1 VLAALVDITERKQAK
16 SALQEIHDS
25 LQRRVEER
33 THELETLYDVTAI
46 TSESLSLPTTL
57 TLSLARTLD
66 ALRCPAGAI
75 QLLDEA
81 EQALYLAAHQ
91 GLVPELAKYLNAGP
105 QGNDPVGWV
114 LQQGEPI
121 VVSDPTK
128 EPQIPEALRADG
140 FVMYVGAPIRVHG
153 FVLGVFSVF
162 GKEDLQFSVED
173 VALLATVADHIGV
186 AVENARLRELA
197 EHAAALDER
206 ERLARQL
213 HDSVTQSLFSLTLF
227 SETAR
232 QLVRSG
238 KLDELEGTL
247 DEIDETAGQALKDMR
262 LMLYRLR
269 PPVLEKE
276 GLVGALRHRL
286 SAVEHRAGVKA
297 RVLTGDLFELPPRVE
312 EGLYYVA
319 LEALNNALKHARA
332 ASVTVHIRC
341 EDEQVVMEVSDDGR
355 GFDPQAVRGRGGMG
369 LANMQ
374 DRAEKLGGTLV
385 ISSSEISGSSIQV
398 RLCLSP
404 GLAEPALPA
413 R

>member
-1 VLAALVDITERKQAK
+1 MVDVTERKQAEN
-16 SALQEIHDS
+16 ALQEIHDN

-57 TLSLARTLD
+57 ALSLARTLD

-91 GLVPELAKYLNAGP
+91 GMVPELAEVLNVEPTGS
-105 QGNDPVGWV
+105 DPVGWV

-121 VVSDPTK
+121 VVADPTK
-128 EPQIPEALRADG
+128 EPQIPAAFRADG
-140 FVMYVGAPIRVHG
+140 YAMYVGAPIRVHG

-186 AVENARLRELA
+186 AVENAQLRELA
-197 EHAAALDER
+197 EHTAAVDER

-232 QLVRSG
+232 QLVRNG
-238 KLDELEGTL
+238 KLGELESTL

-276 GLVGALRHRL
+276 GLVEALRHRL

-297 RVLTGDLFELPPRVE
+297 RVLVGDLFELPPRVE

-319 LEALNNALKHARA
+319 LEALNNALKHAGA
-332 ASVTVHIRC
+332 ASVTVHLRC
-341 EDEQVVMEVSDDGR
+341 EGEQVVLEISDDGR
-355 GFDPQAVRGRGGMG
+355 GFDPQAVRDRGGMG

-374 DRAEKLGGTLV
+374 DRAERLGGTLLA
-385 ISSSEISGSSIQV
+385 SSSAESGSSIQV
-398 RLCLSP
+398 RLCLHSEH
-404 GLAEPALPA
+404 AERALPA
-413 R
+413 P